1 MTTGTSFFRGKAPH
15 WNARWLL
22 LKDLQILRRSP
33 LVTALLIGY
42 PVVIGILI
50 GFALSGDEGKP
61 RVAFLNEVEEG
72 ESFSLGS
79 DEGEFGATE
88 AREQLCGRVEC
99 VDVSS
104 RSEAEQMVRDGEVL
118 GALILPE
125 DLLERLRSLTTLNP
139 EEPTVDVLVNEDDPV
154 KAQLVD
160 DRISALITEANLI
173 LSQRIS
179 EQAAGYIDLLIEGG
193 TFTVPFIG
201 DSIEILGL
209 NAAGEILTAVE
220 DELPAAERKELE
232 RVIEFAGTAEENLE
246 FALPLLGAVSSPIAV
261 EKDVVSGGSTSLNA
275 FTIAIA
281 ATVTLMFVTVLL
293 VAGSLALER
302 EENAFTRITRGSVGQ
317 MGLLAEKLALGVVAS
332 IAVTLVMLAVLTPF
346 VPVAWE
352 RIGLILLAIVA
363 GGAAF
368 AAFGAAIGSAARE
381 VRASSLLAF
390 MVSLPVAFLSLVPSG
405 TVSGTV
411 YDALE
416 VFRALFPFDPA
427 LDAMSAALDASAPG
441 IGVPLLHLA
450 GIVVAYTLLARLAL
464 RRFA

>member
-1 MTTGTSFFRGKAPH
+1 M
-15 WNARWLL
+15 RWLL
-22 LKDLQILRRSP
+22 LKDLQILKRSP
-33 LVTALLIGY
+33 LVTALLIAY

-61 RVAFLNEVEEG
+61 RVAFLNEVTEG

-79 DEGEFGATE
+79 GEGEFGATE
-88 AREQLCGRVEC
+88 ARDQLCGRVEC
-99 VDVSS
+99 VDVES
-104 RSEAEQMVRDGEVL
+104 RSEAEEMVREGEVL

-125 DLLERLRSLTTLNP
+125 DLLDRLRSLTTLNP
-139 EEPTVDVLVNEDDPV
+139 EEPAVEVLVNEDDPV

-179 EQAAGYIDLLIEGG
+179 EQAAAYIDLLIEGG
-193 TFTVPFIG
+193 TFTVPFLG

-209 NAAGEILTAVE
+209 NAAGEILSAVE
-220 DELPAAERKELE
+220 RELPPGAEARALE
-232 RVIEFAGTAEENLE
+232 DVIEFAGTAEENLE

-261 EKDVVSGGSTSLNA
+261 EKEVVSGGSTSLSSFA
-275 FTIAIA
+275 IAIA

-302 EENAFTRITRGSVGQ
+302 EENAFTRITRSAVGET
-317 MGLLAEKLALGVVAS
+317 GLLVEKLLLGVVAS
-332 IAVTLVMLAVLTPF
+332 VAVTLVMLAVLTPF
-346 VPVAWE
+346 VSIAWE
-352 RIGLILLAIVA
+352 RIGLIALAILF

-405 TVSGTV
+405 TVSGSV
-411 YDALE
+411 FDALT
-416 VFRALFPFDPA
+416 VFRALFPFDPS
-427 LDAMSAALDASAPG
+427 LDAMISALDSSAPG
-441 IGVPLLHLA
+441 IGLPLLHLA
-450 GIVVAYTLLARLAL
+450 AVVLGYAVLARLAL
-464 RRFA
+464 KRFA

>member
-1 MTTGTSFFRGKAPH
+1 M
-15 WNARWLL
+15 RWLL

-61 RVAFLNEVEEG
+61 RVAFLNEVAEG
-72 ESFSLGS
+72 ESFDLGAG
-79 DEGEFGATE
+79 EEEFGATE
-88 AREQLCGRVEC
+88 ARSQLCDRVEC
-99 VDVSS
+99 VDVDS
-104 RSEAEQMVRDGEVL
+104 REEAEQMVEDGEVL

-125 DLLERLRSLTTLNP
+125 DLLDRLRSLTTLNP
-139 EEPTVDVLVNEDDPV
+139 EEPTVEVLVNEDDPV

-179 EQAAGYIDLLIEGG
+179 EQAAAYIDLLIEGG
-193 TFTVPFIG
+193 TFTVPLLG

-209 NAAGEILTAVE
+209 TASSEILTSVAE
-220 DELPAAERKELE
+220 GLPPAEQEELQ
-232 RVIEFAGTAEENLE
+232 RVIEFSETAEDNLE

-261 EKDVVSGGSTSLNA
+261 DKEVVSGASTSLSSFA
-275 FTIAIA
+275 IGIA

-317 MGLLAEKLALGVVAS
+317 TGLLVEKLALGVVAS
-332 IAVTLVMLAVLTPF
+332 IVVTLVMLGVLTPF
-346 VPVAWE
+346 VSIAWE
-352 RIGLILLAIVA
+352 RIGLIVLAIIA

-368 AAFGAAIGSAARE
+368 AAFGAAIGGAARE

-390 MVSLPVAFLSLVPSG
+390 MISLPVAFLSLVPSG
-405 TVSGTV
+405 TVSGGV
-411 YDALE
+411 YKALE
-416 VFRALFPFDPA
+416 IFRALFPFDPS
-427 LDAMSAALDASAPG
+427 LDAMTSALDSSAPG

-450 GIVVAYTLLARLAL
+450 AITVAYAVLARLAL

>member
-1 MTTGTSFFRGKAPH
+1 M
-15 WNARWLL
+15 RWLL
-22 LKDLQILRRSP
+22 LKDLQILKRSP

-61 RVAFLNEVEEG
+61 RVAFLNEVAEG
-72 ESFSLGS
+72 ESFDVGS
-79 DEGEFGATE
+79 GEGEFGATE
-88 AREQLCGRVEC
+88 ARDQLCERVEC
-99 VDVSS
+99 VDVDS
-104 RSEAEQMVRDGEVL
+104 REEAEQMVRDGEVL

-125 DLLERLRSLTTLNP
+125 DLLDSLRSLTTLDP
-139 EEPTVDVLVNEDDPV
+139 VEPTVEVLVNEDDPV

-173 LSQRIS
+173 LSQQIS

-193 TFTVPFIG
+193 TFSIPFLG

-209 NAAGEILTAVE
+209 NEAGEILTAVS
-220 DELPAAERKELE
+220 DELPPGADQEALE
-232 RVIEFAGTAEENLE
+232 QVIEFAGTAEENLE

-261 EKDVVSGGSTSLNA
+261 DKEVVSGASSSLSTFAIS
-275 FTIAIA
+275 IA

-302 EENAFTRITRGSVGQ
+302 EENAFTRVTRSSVGPT
-317 MGLLAEKLALGVVAS
+317 GLLVEKLALGVVAS
-332 IAVTLVMLAVLTPF
+332 IAVTLVMLGVLTPF
-346 VPVAWE
+346 VSIAWE
-352 RIGLILLAIVA
+352 RIGLIAPAIVA

-405 TVSGTV
+405 TVSGGV
-411 YDALE
+411 YKALE
-416 VFRALFPFDPA
+416 VFRALFPFDPS
-427 LDAMSAALDASAPG
+427 LDAMTSALDSSADG
-441 IGVPLLHLA
+441 IGVPLLHLTLL
-450 GIVVAYTLLARLAL
+450 VVAYTLLARLAL